1 MSQNTRHEEFMRL
14 FLSCEPRLFA
24 FIRSLVFSRADA
36 DDVLQE
42 TALVLWEKFDQ
53 FETGTR
59 FDRWAIRIA
68 HFQVMYHRQKKARDR
83 LRFSDA
89 LVEQLADD
97 IVAESEPLE
106 AMQDALAQCLG
117 QLPETDHELIR
128 HRYNGNTTNRDVAR
142 ESGRSESAISR
153 ALNRVYLKLLLC
165 IEGTLAREGAPRST

>member
-1 MSQNTRHEEFMRL
+1 MRSPDNPRHAEFMRL

-53 FETGTR
+53 FEPDTR
-59 FDRWAIRIA
+59 FDRWAFRIA

-89 LVEQLADD
+89 LVEQLGED
-97 IVAESEPLE
+97 VLAESQNLQ
-106 AMQDALAQCLG
+106 ATQDALAQCLG
-117 QLPETDHELIR
+117 KLPVADHELIR
-128 HRYNGNTTNRDVAR
+128 RRYQSETT
-142 ESGRSESAISR
+142 
-153 ALNRVYLKLLLC
+153 
-165 IEGTLAREGAPRST
+165 T

>member
-1 MSQNTRHEEFMRL
+1 MRL
-14 FLSCEPRLFA
+14 FLTCEPRIFA

-53 FETGTR
+53 FEPGTR
-59 FDRWAIRIA
+59 FDRWAFRIA

-89 LVEQLADD
+89 LVEQLGADMM
-97 IVAESEPLE
+97 AESQQLE
-106 AMQDALAQCLG
+106 ASQAALAHCLET
-117 QLPETDHELIR
+117 LPAPDHQLIR
-128 HRYNGNTTNRDVAR
+128 ERYRGETTNRDLAR

-153 ALNRVYLKLLLC
+153 ALNRIYMKLLLC
-165 IEGTLAREGAPRST
+165 IEGTLARDGAPQA

>member
-1 MSQNTRHEEFMRL
+1 MGL
-14 FLSCEPRLFA
+14 FLSCEPRIFA

-53 FETGTR
+53 FEPGTR
-59 FDRWAIRIA
+59 FDRWAFRIA

-89 LVEQLADD
+89 LVEQLGEDM
-97 IVAESEPLE
+97 VAESQHAE
-106 AMQDALAQCLG
+106 ATQDALAQCLG
-117 QLPETDHELIR
+117 KLPAADHELIR
-128 HRYNGNTTNRDVAR
+128 RRYEGNTTSRDLAR

-153 ALNRVYLKLLLC
+153 ALNRIYMKLLLC
-165 IEGTLAREGAPRST
+165 IKGTLAQDGAHRQA